1 MSGAV
6 ADRRTPTD
14 PQPREAESI
23 HDTQTSLPVL
33 SSDPR
38 PPAPEPSAGADTL
51 LSGPTPEDELHAEVG
66 KRLSALE
73 SALVE
78 VQARVRLL
86 EKQNASPRPMVY
98 WFLALLFFVL
108 LAVSWQLISR
118 TR

>member
-1 MSGAV
+1 M
-6 ADRRTPTD
+6 ADRQTPAA
-14 PQPREAESI
+14 PEAREAESI
-23 HDTQTSLPVL
+23 HDTQTSLPL
-33 SSDPR
+33 LPSEPR
-38 PPAPEPSAGADTL
+38 PPTPGRSADADTL
-51 LSGPTPEDELHAEVG
+51 LSGPTPEDELHAEVS

-86 EKQNASPRPMVY
+86 EKQNASPRAMVY